1 MNWLIT
7 IVEDEHNN
15 FSYQVIFAM
24 SHNQAVELANRLGH
38 LINKGIESVEI
49 LE

>member
-15 FSYQVIFAM
+15 LSYQVIFAL
-24 SHNQAVELANRLGH
+24 NYIQAVELANRLGH
-38 LINKGIESVEI
+38 LINKGIEFVEI